1 MNDMQN
7 VSGSDINWASS
18 ERPVVAIV
26 CAAFGAAVG
35 YIAGMEGLLGWF
47 KQPFTPVREIPD
59 WIYHLIRAY
68 GVVPPVPGGWI
79 PAALAVGL
87 AVGFGIEGWRLAT
100 RSNVRHIRGFILHR
114 DPRVVAR
121 ALRPGRDED
130 PGIRIHPKIQ
140 ISARQETH
148 HFMVMGGTGAGK
160 TTVLWPWIQQAIA
173 RGDRVLIFD
182 SKGDFTQKVPEPFT
196 LLSPTDARSSRWVLG
211 KDIRTKLEAQALATT
226 LIQEPPG
233 GSKAD
238 PMWIQGS
245 RALLAGLI
253 TDLQTRFGKKWDFA
267 YLAYESAAAL
277 ADYQRLKAVIAREAP
292 LCLALLGGEDAK
304 EAGRTTMGFLMQI
317 VSSLTNVIHIGVAT
331 HDHKAN
337 PGWSVRGW
345 LAGKTPGTVVLGFRG
360 EQSKELSQAFV
371 ASIIERVVR
380 QIGGMPDAAP
390 EKRRIWLCIDEAP
403 EAGRIPSITTSL
415 TTLRSKG
422 TRTLLG
428 FQTFAGVREV
438 HGRDAA
444 QIWEGQVDIKI
455 IGKLGA
461 TPDQEWASKLLGDR
475 EVERYT
481 HQVTQSNSVMSR
493 SGSWQRMRE
502 PLLMPS
508 AFGQEFGM
516 QKDRRG
522 RLQGPRALMI
532 AGGQAA
538 VLDWPLTPRTV
549 LRDPVIDARWIQPGY
564 NAPAWG
570 RDPPMVAPE
579 IAGSLPKSK
588 EEPKGPEKEEE
599 KMPVEKVKP
608 NMVPMPGAN
617 KPAQNGGAKKGGPD
631 PFSDLVCGI
640 LADTIAP
647 GSSLII
653 DIANAAGDATTP
665 TAPGAA
671 PPVPGMPEAEPG
683 HAEPQDQEPE
693 PEPGD

>member
-1 MNDMQN
+1 MDDQN
-7 VSGSDINWASS
+7 VVSGSDINWSSS
-18 ERPVVAIV
+18 ERPVVSGL
-26 CAAFGAAVG
+26 CAVIGVAAG
-35 YIAGMEGLLGWF
+35 YVAGLEGLMWYAR
-47 KQPFTPVREIPD
+47 QPLTPVREIVP
-59 WIYHLIRAY
+59 WIWHIVRTY
-68 GVVPPVPGGWI
+68 GVVPPVVGGWI

-87 AVGFGIEGWRLAT
+87 GIACGVGGWRLAT

-114 DPRVVAR
+114 DPRAVAR
-121 ALRPGRDED
+121 ALRPGRDEV
-130 PGIRIHPKIQ
+130 PGIRIHPEIQ

-148 HFMVMGGTGAGK
+148 HFMVVGGTGAGK

-173 RGDRVLIFD
+173 RHDRVLIFD

-196 LLSPTDARSSRWVLG
+196 LLSPTDGRSARWILG
-211 KDIRTKLEAQALATT
+211 HDIRTKLEAQALATT

-233 GSKAD
+233 GSKSD

-253 TDLQTRFGKKWDFA
+253 TDLQARFGEKWDFSH
-267 YLAYESAAAL
+267 LAYESAAAL
-277 ADYQRLKAVIAREAP
+277 ADYKRLKAIIAREAP

-304 EAGRTTMGFLMQI
+304 EANRTTMGFLMQI

-331 HDHKAN
+331 HDHRSN

-345 LAGKTPGTVVLGFRG
+345 LAGKTPPTVVLGFRG

-371 ASIIERVVR
+371 ASVIERAVR

-428 FQTFAGVREV
+428 FQTLAGVREV

-481 HQVTQSNSVMSR
+481 HQTTQSNGVVSR

-508 AFGQEFGM
+508 AFGQELGM

-522 RLQGPRALMI
+522 RLQGPRALVI

-564 NAPAWG
+564 KAPAWG
-570 RDPPMVAPE
+570 KDPPAVAPE
-579 IAGSLPKSK
+579 IAGSLPQKS
-588 EEPKGPEKEEE
+588 EDPKGPKREKDGDG
-599 KMPVEKVKP
+599 KAKPSP
-608 NMVPMPGAN
+608 NMMPTSEAN
-617 KPAQNGGAKKGGPD
+617 KPAQNVGTKKPDPD
-631 PFSDLVCGI
+631 PFGDLVGGI
-640 LADTIAP
+640 LADTLLP
-647 GSSLII
+647 GASVIM
-653 DIANAAGDATTP
+653 DAANTAGDATTAP
-665 TAPGAA
+665 APGDTL
-671 PPVPGMPEAEPG
+671 PPTPGISEPEGDEAG
-683 HAEPQDQEPE
+683 HQE